1 MKTPACNLSRRH
13 FLQTLSVAATGL
25 ALYSPWRD
33 VFAAAAQDRTL
44 SFFHTHTG
52 EHLKL
57 TYFSAGLYHD
67 DALVELNRYLR
78 DFRTN
83 EIHPM
88 DANLFDILY
97 AMKSACNSNGTFE
110 VISGYRSPVTNKS
123 LRKQGRGVAE
133 HSLHMVGKA
142 IDIRL
147 TDVNTVYLKKAAAS
161 LKRGGVGYYAKS
173 DFIHVDTGRVRYW

>member
-1 MKTPACNLSRRH
+1 MKSSDCNLSRRN
-13 FLQTLSVAATGL
+13 FIQTLSVTAAGL

-33 VFAAAAQDRTL
+33 VFAATRDRTL

-57 TYFSAGLYHD
+57 TYFSDGLYHD
-67 DALVELNRYLR
+67 DALQELNHYLR

-83 EIHPM
+83 EIHAI

-110 VISGYRSPVTNKS
+110 VISGYRSPLTNKF
-123 LRKQGRGVAE
+123 LHEQGHGVAE

-147 TDVNTVYLKKAAAS
+147 TNVRTADLRKVAVS
-161 LKRGGVGYYAKS
+161 LKRGGVGFYAKS
-173 DFIHVDTGRVRYW
+173 DFVHVDTGRVRYW